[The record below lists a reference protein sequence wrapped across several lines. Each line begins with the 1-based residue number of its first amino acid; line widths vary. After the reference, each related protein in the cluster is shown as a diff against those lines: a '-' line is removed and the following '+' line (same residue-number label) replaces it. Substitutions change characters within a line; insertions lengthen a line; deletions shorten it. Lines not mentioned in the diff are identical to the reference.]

1 MKTLANYID
10 GDLRPPVSGDYLDN
24 YNPATGQVYSTL
36 PSSGIRDVDAAVA
49 AAKKAFPG
57 WAALTPDERSKYLD
71 AIAGEIEARQEELAI
86 AETNDTGKPLWLSAT
101 MDIPRAAANFRFFA
115 HAVTQFA
122 SESHLVD
129 GVALNYTRRG
139 PLGVVA
145 CISPWNLPLYLFTW
159 KIAPALAAGNTVV
172 AKPSELSPYTAFLLA
187 EICAKVGL
195 PPGVLNIVHGLG
207 AQAGQS
213 MVEHGDIKAIS
224 FTGGTVTG
232 RKIAISAAGNFKKTS
247 LEMGG
252 KNPTIIFSDC
262 DFEKA
267 LESAVRSSFTNQGE
281 ICLCGSRIYIE
292 ENIYDRF
299 LTKFV
304 EQVKALTV
312 GDPLD
317 SDTKVGA
324 LISAQHLVKV
334 MGYIDLARQEGGEVL
349 CGGQVVSPTGRCA
362 GGYFLQPTVVKGLPV
377 GCRTNQEEVFG
388 PLVTVQPFS
397 GAEQAIALANDS
409 AYGLAANIWTSD
421 LTKAHNVSHQL
432 RFGIVWVNT
441 WLMRDLRTPFG
452 GMKNSGMGREGG
464 FEALRFF
471 TEPQNIC
478 IKL

>member
-10 GDLRPPVSGDYLDN
+10 GDLRPPVSGEYLDN

-36 PSSGIRDVDAAVA
+36 PASDSEDVDAAVA
-49 AAKKAFPG
+49 AAKKAFPD

-71 AIAGEIEARQEELAI
+71 AIAGQIESRQEELAM
-86 AETNDTGKPLWLSAT
+86 AETTDTGKPLWLSAA

-195 PPGVLNIVHGLG
+195 PPGVLNIVQGLG
-207 AQAGQS
+207 TQAGQS
-213 MVEHGDIKAIS
+213 MVEHNDVKAIS

-232 RKIAISAAGNFKKTS
+232 RKIAISAAGKFKKTS

-262 DFEKA
+262 DFERA

-281 ICLCGSRIYIE
+281 ICLCGSRIYVE
-292 ENIYDRF
+292 EEIYDRF

-304 EQVKALTV
+304 EQVKALKV

-317 SDTKVGA
+317 ADTKVGA
-324 LISAQHLVKV
+324 LISAQHLAKV
-334 MGYIDLARQEGGEVL
+334 AGYIDLARQEGGDVV
-349 CGGQVVSPTGRCA
+349 CGGQVINPTGRCV
-362 GGYFLQPTVVKGLPV
+362 GGYFLQPTVVTGLPV

-397 GAEQAIALANDS
+397 GLEEAIALANDS
-409 AYGLAANIWTSD
+409 AYGLAANVWTSD

-432 RFGIVWVNT
+432 HFGIVWVNT